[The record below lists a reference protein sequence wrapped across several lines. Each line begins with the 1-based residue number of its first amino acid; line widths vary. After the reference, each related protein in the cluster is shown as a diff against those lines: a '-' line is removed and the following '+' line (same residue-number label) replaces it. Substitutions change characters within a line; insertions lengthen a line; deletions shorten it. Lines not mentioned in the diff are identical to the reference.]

1 MHRFERIV
9 SNRAASIG
17 MLFLCTM
24 LSACETVQVVAVDS
38 TPLLPNQGVLVMQV
52 KSNSYARFNYIDY
65 KSKYTFA
72 DSLSQNIIGSKG
84 FVLAN
89 ARLKQ
94 YIVMRMDA
102 GDYAWM
108 NIALPGA
115 SNGAVDPKNKFTVK
129 ANTLTYIGQIDLFVD
144 DKRFSLHVADEAEDM
159 RRYLAE
165 SFPAYSKS
173 LPMVKDLARLQ

>member
-1 MHRFERIV
+1 MHRFKKAV
-9 SNRAASIG
+9 STRAAAIG
-17 MLFLCTM
+17 MLFLFTL
-24 LSACETVQVVAVDS
+24 LSACETVQVVAVDN
-38 TPLLPNQGVLVMQV
+38 TPLLPNQGVLVMQI

-65 KSKYTFA
+65 KSQYTFA
-72 DSLSQNIIGSKG
+72 DALSQNIIGSKG

-108 NIALPGA
+108 NIALPGTA
-115 SNGAVDPKNKFTVK
+115 NGAVDEKNKFTVK

-144 DKRFSLHVADEAEDM
+144 DKRFALHVTDESEDM

-165 SFPAYSKS
+165 TFPAYTRS
-173 LPMVKDLARLQ
+173 LPMVKELARLR